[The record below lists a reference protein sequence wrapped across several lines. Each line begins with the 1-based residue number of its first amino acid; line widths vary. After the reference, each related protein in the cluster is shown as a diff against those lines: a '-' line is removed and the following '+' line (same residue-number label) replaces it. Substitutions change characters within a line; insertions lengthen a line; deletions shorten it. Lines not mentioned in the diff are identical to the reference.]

1 MKPFQRTICL
11 LLLWFLLASVL
22 PVLLSK
28 VVLEKD
34 SFCLKSLTA
43 YSPPKITIGC
53 LWQFHL
59 LAVQM
64 TIMSLEG
71 RKKKRLWRKIRVN
84 ELFRANFIKMFVR
97 CICTQLWEREREAK
111 QLLSRQLYKT
121 GVWSHLMQTIDD
133 MQHWE
138 LKGTK

>member
-53 LWQFHL
+53 LWHFIYWLSCHWRG
-59 LAVQM
+59 
-64 TIMSLEG
+64 E
-71 RKKKRLWRKIRVN
+71 KKKRLWRKIRVN

-121 GVWSHLMQTIDD
+121 FPQVSGVIWC
-133 MQHWE
+133 
-138 LKGTK
+138 KP